1 MCHYTHFT
9 TEERELSRVW
19 KTQGLSIREIARM
32 LNRSPSSVS
41 REFAR
46 NSREDGTYSANYA
59 DKQYAE
65 RRKNCGRKPI
75 LENEQIKNYVVEKLE
90 QRWTPEQIAGR
101 AKLDKEPF
109 SISFPTIYRAI
120 DSGILPPRLKKIDAR
135 IKKDQC
141 KQMCDKGGSRYLCGV
156 ALNILDNA
164 ITADRFD
171 SELS

>member
-9 TEERELSRVW
+9 TEERELSRVMRA
-19 KTQGLSIREIARM
+19 QGFSDRAIAKA
-32 LNRSPSSVS
+32 LNRSHTTIS

-75 LENEQIKNYVVEKLE
+75 LEDETAKNYVIEKLE

-101 AKLDKEPF
+101 TKLKKQTSSF
-109 SISFPTIYRAI
+109 SYPTIYRTI
-120 DSGILPPRLKKIDAR
+120 DKGILLERLKK
-135 IKKDQC
+135 
-141 KQMCDKGGSRYLCGV
+141 LCV
-156 ALNILDNA
+156 
-164 ITADRFD
+164 
-171 SELS
+171 SS